1 MLGGGV
7 GFSLG
12 QNLFQGIEH
21 LLENRNGSA
30 VHGEGHEESL
40 MGWRLRRLGRGVTTL
55 DDSACVSA
63 ALTLNRLTAPISAC
77 FSPG

>member
-1 MLGGGV
+1 
-7 GFSLG
+7 
-12 QNLFQGIEH
+12 
-21 LLENRNGSA
+21 
-30 VHGEGHEESL
+30 

-77 FSPG
+77 FPPAGRRADDSDRGCYKNWVTGWRMRDGAPQKFRKLGAG

>member
-1 MLGGGV
+1 
-7 GFSLG
+7 
-12 QNLFQGIEH
+12 
-21 LLENRNGSA
+21 
-30 VHGEGHEESL
+30 

-77 FSPG
+77 FPPPDVAPMIQTAGATKLGDWLEDAGRRAAKIPQAGRGLN